1 MKKATVRQIVHSFA
15 KLNQSL
21 RAGETVEIT
30 AHGKPIGQ
38 YTKAPARRVK
48 MPNFYKACQLGYG
61 PAVGDELA
69 KRILADVQ
77 TDESLP

>member
-30 AHGKPIGQ
+30 AHGKSIGQ
-38 YTKAPARRVK
+38 YTKVLARRVK

-77 TDESLP
+77 TDETLP